1 MKNKFIQAAAVS
13 ALAVFVSAAPAFASD
28 TWITTKAKLALL
40 TGEDVSAT
48 AVHVDTQNGN
58 VVIHGKVGTEAE
70 KAKAEHVVKS
80 IEGVRTVKNLL
91 QVVTP
96 SQKDAVEASDDVIK
110 DKVGASLKA
119 DGLNDVKIE
128 SVNKG
133 VVLLAGKTES
143 LGRKL
148 AAVESAYKV
157 AGVKRVSTTIET
169 NEK

>member
-1 MKNKFIQAAAVS
+1 MKSKFIQAVAVS

-28 TWITTKAKLALL
+28 TWITTKAKIALL
-40 TGEDVSAT
+40 TADDVSAT

-58 VVIHGKVGTEAE
+58 MVIHGKVKTEAE
-70 KAKAEHVVKS
+70 KAKAEQVVKS

-91 QVVTP
+91 QVVPP
-96 SQKDAVEASDDVIK
+96 SQQDAVDASDDMIK
-110 DKVGASLKA
+110 DKVSASLKA
-119 DGLNDVKIE
+119 DRLDDVKIE

-148 AAVESAYKV
+148 AAIESAYKV
-157 AGVKRVSTTIET
+157 AGVRRVSSTIET

>member
-40 TGEDVSAT
+40 TGDDVSAT

-70 KAKAEHVVKS
+70 KAKAEQVVKS

-96 SQKDAVEASDDVIK
+96 SQKDAVEASDDMHQ
-110 DKVGASLKA
+110 GQ
-119 DGLNDVKIE
+119 
-128 SVNKG
+128 
-133 VVLLAGKTES
+133 
-143 LGRKL
+143 GR
-148 AAVESAYKV
+148 ARRSRPTA
-157 AGVKRVSTTIET
+157 STT
-169 NEK
+169 

>member
-13 ALAVFVSAAPAFASD
+13 ALAVFVSAAPAFAND

-70 KAKAEHVVKS
+70 KAKAEHVVKG
-80 IEGVRTVKNLL
+80 IDGVRTVKNLL
-91 QVVTP
+91 QVVPP

-128 SVNKG
+128 SVDKG
-133 VVLLAGKTES
+133 VVLLTGKTES

-169 NEK
+169 TEK